1 MIEISIIITFGCGEV
16 WNKRKHEKIVS
27 GVLKIFCILIW
38 AVFPQIY
45 WYIKFIG
52 LYTYYLKKG
61 MATHSSVL
69 SWRIPWT
76 EEPGGLYSPW
86 GHKESDM
93 TERLIQWESDG
104 GKDYRRG
111 SPSQWLVQSKF
122 VEGKWIQSMVS
133 FSSVVSPLIWSPC
146 SQPGLLTVD
155 HEELECNISGLP
167 IPERN

>member
-86 GHKESDM
+86 GHKESNT
-93 TERLIQWESDG
+93 TEWLTHTYTYLIFVHFDVQHGFFPSDCPSAWCSYSFG
-104 GKDYRRG
+104 LGPGWRIYGAHQLKSYRTLRDQG
-111 SPSQWLVQSKF
+111 ASWF
-122 VEGKWIQSMVS
+122 A
-133 FSSVVSPLIWSPC
+133 
-146 SQPGLLTVD
+146 
-155 HEELECNISGLP
+155 NN
-167 IPERN
+167 RR